1 MKTSVFCISK
11 ASWVLISVS
20 LFFVFTSCD
29 IKTAKATSSTTT
41 QKNLPASTKG
51 TEVTKVA
58 TKNESAPTTKKP
70 EPPATEEKPVAKA
83 IKINWSNPVA
93 VLAGNHGNNL
103 ICDKQEVNLLEHILH
118 YADSI
123 HAKKI
128 PYSQATANDCSGT
141 FIRMN
146 EYLNK
151 FCPKSSFPS
160 FKVVR
165 STRDLVKYY
174 HDAKQLIFIKTPINS
189 DSLIQPGAV
198 MFYTH
203 GGRGGKLEIT
213 PENMQSLVNHV
224 GVVYSVER
232 DPTTGR
238 VKNYLLF
245 HGQNPTK
252 GIGITKYHP
261 REPHGTSS
269 KPYPYGNGTEQWM
282 AIAPIVNNR

>member
-11 ASWVLISVS
+11 LQWIIIPLS

-29 IKTAKATSSTTT
+29 IKTPKAISSSTS
-41 QKNLPASTKG
+41 QKNPPPSTKV
-51 TEVTKVA
+51 TEVPKGTPKS
-58 TKNESAPTTKKP
+58 ESAPTIETPKP
-70 EPPATEEKPVAKA
+70 PMTEEKSVPKKN
-83 IKINWSNPVA
+83 KIDWSNPVA
-93 VLAGNHGNNL
+93 VLAGNYGNLL
-103 ICDKQEVNLLEHILH
+103 ICDKKEVKLLEHILY

-151 FCPKSSFPS
+151 FCPESSFPS

-174 HDAKQLIFIKTPINS
+174 HDAKQLVFIKTPINS

-213 PENMQSLVNHV
+213 PQNMQSLVNHV

-232 DPTTGR
+232 DPTTGV

-245 HGQNPTK
+245 HGQNPK
-252 GIGITKYHP
+252 RGIGITKYHLESLMVRVP
-261 REPHGTSS
+261 SLILMVMVLNSGWQLR
-269 KPYPYGNGTEQWM
+269 Q
-282 AIAPIVNNR
+282 